1 MGIGQL
7 GLELGFPSA
16 ATITVTAAGI
26 AQDKELPGAWIAKQS
41 LLAPPMGDGVSGE
54 GGCVMGDADHDR
66 ASIGEQ
72 IIDAV
77 RDGDA
82 RGIGAEVVIVDQAR
96 RQVPAHPEIFEIADQ
111 FAFFGIDANDG
122 ETAALKSVSQ
132 IAEIEELIVAIGT
145 VVGGEFLVIDPK
157 GIAHLMEEAGDGVGA
172 NEDTE
177 VTQRHGNLGGGSP
190 RPLQAGDGVTG
201 GVVFEQELD

>member
-1 MGIGQL
+1 MGISQL

-26 AQDKELPGAWIAKQS
+26 AQDKELPGAWIAEQS
-41 LLAPPMGDGVSGE
+41 LLAPPMCDGVSGE
-54 GGCVMGDADHDR
+54 GGSVMGDADHDR

-72 IIDAV
+72 IIDAI

-82 RGIGAEVVIVDQAR
+82 SGIGAEVVIVDPAG
-96 RQVPAHPEIFEIADQ
+96 RQIPTRTRIFERADQ
-111 FAFFGIDANDG
+111 FTFFGIDANDG
-122 ETAALKSVSQ
+122 ETAALKSVSK
-132 IAEIEELIVAIGT
+132 IAEVEELIVAIGT

-172 NEDTE
+172 NQDTE
-177 VTQRHGNLGGGSP
+177 VS
-190 RPLQAGDGVTG
+190 
-201 GVVFEQELD
+201 